1 MGNRTCCCR
10 VDPDIARQTTKPA
23 AANPAPKQETKNND
37 NGSEDDEK
45 FSELRHAEILAREHS
60 ERETTKVANA
70 KAAMRFNGNGGA
82 ISRLLETLGVSKT
95 ASEDEIKSAFRK
107 LARKYHPDVA
117 KDKKE
122 AEEKFK
128 QINEAYEVLS
138 DPEKRR
144 KYDQLGENW
153 NQPGGFQPPP
163 QWGGGQRGGGFY
175 GGSGENGGVEFEFG
189 GTGFSDFFEAFFG
202 GGRGRSA
209 FGGFGQ
215 RGTMA
220 ERGSDVEADIMVTLE
235 EALHGSTRQV
245 SLRRAGSKKTE
256 TYQVKIPRGV
266 REGQRIRLAGQG
278 EAGERGG
285 KSGDLFLR
293 VRLARHPDFSVEG
306 SDLVH
311 EVKIAPWQAV
321 LGDQIIVPTLEGNAR
336 LKLPPGTQG
345 GQRFRLRGRGLAG
358 VSGQRGDLYVVV
370 QITVPKKL
378 SDSEQKLWEQLAQLH
393 GSEKSD

>member
-1 MGNRTCCCR
+1 MAVQFR
-10 VDPDIARQTTKPA
+10 DYY
-23 AANPAPKQETKNND
+23 
-37 NGSEDDEK
+37 
-45 FSELRHAEILAREHS
+45 
-60 ERETTKVANA
+60 
-70 KAAMRFNGNGGA
+70 
-82 ISRLLETLGVSKT
+82 ETLGVSKT
-95 ASEDEIKSAFRK
+95 ASEDEIRSAFRK

-117 KDKKE
+117 KDKKT

-138 DPEKRR
+138 DAEKRR
-144 KYDQLGENW
+144 KYDDLGANW

-163 QWGGGQRGGGFY
+163 QWGGQRGGPYTY
-175 GGSGENGGVEFEFG
+175 GGDNGGVEFEFN

-215 RGTMA
+215 RTAA
-220 ERGSDVEADIMVTLE
+220 ERGHDVEADIMVTLE
-235 EALHGSTRQV
+235 EALNGSTRQV

-293 VRLARHPDFSVEG
+293 VRLARHPDFTVEG
-306 SDLVH
+306 SDLIH
-311 EVKIAPWQAV
+311 EIKIAPWQAV
-321 LGDQIIVPTLEGNAR
+321 LGDSLMVPTLEGNAR
-336 LKLPPGTQG
+336 LKLPSGTQG
-345 GQRFRLRGRGLAG
+345 GQRFRLRERGLTG
-358 VSGQRGDLYVVV
+358 VSGQRGDLYVVA
-370 QITVPKKL
+370 QIQLPKKL
-378 SDSEQKLWEQLAQLH
+378 TERERELWGQLAQLH
-393 GSEKSD
+393 GK